1 MENTIKLKYIW
12 GILLLALHFVFVKGQ
27 PICVARQY
35 TVRDGL
41 IQSNPA
47 QILQSHN
54 GFIWVSTWNGVSR
67 FDGRDFETFQ
77 FDSLLNQH
85 MQRLEN
91 TADGNLWMIAYD
103 RHSLYLYD
111 IRENKLI
118 NVLKQYEQHFNTP
131 LQIENL
137 YPLSKGIT
145 WVTLNNG
152 GCFRISDKEC
162 TVSSG
167 IQYIT
172 AIDDVELGK
181 VSRVFED
188 KQGEEW
194 VFSDKGVS
202 IFGKRTI
209 SSYPFSMFETM
220 DNLVFLA
227 SQNGRLAYYDVNTMQ
242 FNIVPFQ
249 EKIQH
254 INGIKVLKDNQLA
267 VLSDKGL
274 YLCHFPELAMEK
286 YDFSLPGHDDAA
298 VRKVYQDSKGFL
310 WIFTGLPGIIR
321 LDPETGVKQYL
332 NTPSGYMA
340 SSPENELFIYEDPN
354 GVVWTIPY
362 KGIFS
367 YYDEKSRELKVYF
380 TPGRNHIPYSPII
393 KTTYVDKQNNLWIKS
408 QRSFI
413 KMFFPPS
420 PYTYRELDN
429 YFDTKSFLF
438 DSDEHLWIATK
449 KGIIRIMDSQK
460 NLLGYLSPDGELAQT
475 ETVFAEGGIYVMLK
489 DQAQTIWLGSKENG
503 LFRLVPRNR
512 PYHYEVY
519 HYMNNPS
526 DPYSIS
532 DNKISCID
540 EDHNGRI
547 WIGTYGGGLNLVEE
561 KEDGAIRFIH
571 AENNLSGFPINR
583 TNSIRCM
590 VEGPGHTMLVGT
602 IEGLIT
608 FSSDFSD
615 YENIRFYLN
624 LPRPQATDGLCSADV
639 MSVLRTTDETIYC
652 YCYGGGLC
660 KLVSSNLLSDE
671 LRFRSFGKE
680 TSPLA
685 RALIEDKNH
694 NIWIGSE
701 TDITLFDVHD
711 QTFESFGETFFNRS
725 FNYSECLPVTDR
737 QEGGMLVFSPDSIV
751 KQTYEAPIVVT
762 GIKYSE
768 DNLSHVLSDAD
779 YLEIPTRR
787 RNFTISFAAL
797 DYTNSLDIEYAYKL
811 DDNQWYYIGKK
822 NSVSFVSL
830 PAGKYQFQIKA
841 TNGDGI
847 WMNTVKTVTLQVLPT
862 FWETG
867 WAKAFYIVVVLV
879 ISLAIGYIF
888 FYIYYL
894 KHKVNMEQRLAEIKV
909 RSFIDI
915 SHELRTP
922 LTLISGPVS
931 EVLSQEPLTSRTRHH
946 LQLVQKNI
954 NRMLLLINQVLD
966 FRKIQNKKMG
976 LTIEYRDIIIM
987 LHNIMDNFRLLA
999 TEKNINFS
1007 LQTTLPSVFLW
1018 IDSDKFEKI
1027 IFNLLSNAFKY
1038 TPDNKS
1044 ITLIVMESGQ
1054 FVSIAV
1060 KDEGIGIPKDKVPSI
1075 FERFTTVSKEND
1087 MQPSSGIG
1095 LSLVNELVKMLH
1107 GEIQVESEVK
1117 KGSVFKLVLH
1127 KGKEIYA
1134 QDKNVEYILNDT
1146 SEEQE
1151 TVLAEPEQNDEISL
1165 PDMPPATK
1173 ETLVKVMVV
1182 EDNAELRQFICEIL
1196 SGTYRVVGV
1205 ADGVMALE
1213 KIEEEIPDFIITDI
1227 MMPRMDGIELIRHIK
1242 ENVNTCD
1249 IPLIIL
1255 SAKSSVEDRIQCLQL
1270 GIDDY
1275 IPKPFSSDYLK
1286 SRIENL
1292 IRQRK
1297 VLQSAFLSKYGAQP
1311 KKEPLEAVAYPVSQ
1325 IVPLDELFMQKL
1337 VGFMEE
1343 NYSNPGL
1350 RVNDLAE
1357 FMNMSRS
1364 VFNRKVNGI
1373 MGISPI
1379 EYIKNYRLNKA
1390 KSFIQ
1395 SGMSF
1400 SEVAFAV
1407 GFSDPGYFGKAFKKA
1422 FNQTLTEYKNNN

>member
-1 MENTIKLKYIW
+1 MRNTIKLKYIW
-12 GILLLALHFVFVKGQ
+12 CTLFLLLHWGFVKAQ

-274 YLCHFPELAMEK
+274 YLCRFPELAMEK
-286 YDFSLPGHDDAA
+286 YDFSLPGRDDAA

-460 NLLGYLSPDGELAQT
+460 NLLGYLSPDGELTQT

-571 AENNLSGFPINR
+571 AENKLSGFPINR

-624 LPRPQATDGLCSADV
+624 LPRPQAADGLCSADV
-639 MSVLRTTDETIYC
+639 MSVLRATDETIYC

-737 QEGGMLVFSPDSIV
+737 QGDILMGTEGGMLVFSPDSIV

-847 WMNTVKTVTLQVLPT
+847 WMNTVKTVTLQILPT

-867 WAKAFYIVVVLV
+867 WAKAFYLVVVLV
-879 ISLAIGYIF
+879 ISLAIGYVF

-999 TEKNINFS
+999 TEKI
-1007 LQTTLPSVFLW
+1007 
-1018 IDSDKFEKI
+1018 
-1027 IFNLLSNAFKY
+1027 
-1038 TPDNKS
+1038 
-1044 ITLIVMESGQ
+1044 
-1054 FVSIAV
+1054 
-1060 KDEGIGIPKDKVPSI
+1060 
-1075 FERFTTVSKEND
+1075 
-1087 MQPSSGIG
+1087 
-1095 LSLVNELVKMLH
+1095 
-1107 GEIQVESEVK
+1107 
-1117 KGSVFKLVLH
+1117 
-1127 KGKEIYA
+1127 
-1134 QDKNVEYILNDT
+1134 
-1146 SEEQE
+1146 
-1151 TVLAEPEQNDEISL
+1151 
-1165 PDMPPATK
+1165 
-1173 ETLVKVMVV
+1173 
-1182 EDNAELRQFICEIL
+1182 
-1196 SGTYRVVGV
+1196 
-1205 ADGVMALE
+1205 
-1213 KIEEEIPDFIITDI
+1213 
-1227 MMPRMDGIELIRHIK
+1227 
-1242 ENVNTCD
+1242 
-1249 IPLIIL
+1249 
-1255 SAKSSVEDRIQCLQL
+1255 
-1270 GIDDY
+1270 
-1275 IPKPFSSDYLK
+1275 
-1286 SRIENL
+1286 
-1292 IRQRK
+1292 
-1297 VLQSAFLSKYGAQP
+1297 
-1311 KKEPLEAVAYPVSQ
+1311 
-1325 IVPLDELFMQKL
+1325 
-1337 VGFMEE
+1337 
-1343 NYSNPGL
+1343 
-1350 RVNDLAE
+1350 
-1357 FMNMSRS
+1357 
-1364 VFNRKVNGI
+1364 
-1373 MGISPI
+1373 
-1379 EYIKNYRLNKA
+1379 
-1390 KSFIQ
+1390 
-1395 SGMSF
+1395 
-1400 SEVAFAV
+1400 
-1407 GFSDPGYFGKAFKKA
+1407 
-1422 FNQTLTEYKNNN
+1422 

>member
-1 MENTIKLKYIW
+1 MRNTIKLKYIW
-12 GILLLALHFVFVKGQ
+12 CTLFLLLHWGFVKAQ

-274 YLCHFPELAMEK
+274 YLCRFPELAMEK
-286 YDFSLPGHDDAA
+286 YDFSLPGRDDAA

-571 AENNLSGFPINR
+571 AENKLSGFPINR

-624 LPRPQATDGLCSADV
+624 LPRPQVADGLCSADV
-639 MSVLRTTDETIYC
+639 MSVLRATDETIYC

-737 QEGGMLVFSPDSIV
+737 QGDILMGTEGGMLVFSPDSIV

-867 WAKAFYIVVVLV
+867 WAKAFYLVVVLV
-879 ISLAIGYIF
+879 ISLAIGYVF

-1060 KDEGIGIPKDKVPSI
+1060 KDEGIGISKDKVPSI

-1151 TVLAEPEQNDEISL
+1151 TVLAEPEQNDKTFL

-1213 KIEEEIPDFIITDI
+1213 KIEEEIPDF

-1255 SAKSSVEDRIQCLQL
+1255 SAKSSVEDRIQGLQL

-1297 VLQSAFLSKYGAQP
+1297 VLQSAFLSKYGKIFQQHLTNTP
-1311 KKEPLEAVAYPVSQ
+1311 K
-1325 IVPLDELFMQKL
+1325 
-1337 VGFMEE
+1337 
-1343 NYSNPGL
+1343 
-1350 RVNDLAE
+1350 
-1357 FMNMSRS
+1357 
-1364 VFNRKVNGI
+1364 
-1373 MGISPI
+1373 
-1379 EYIKNYRLNKA
+1379 
-1390 KSFIQ
+1390 
-1395 SGMSF
+1395 
-1400 SEVAFAV
+1400 
-1407 GFSDPGYFGKAFKKA
+1407 
-1422 FNQTLTEYKNNN
+1422 